1 MQQLPGSFTTLLSI
15 ASSNSCVFRR
25 ILNIVGIEINF
36 IGLAAEFKRSILVR
50 NEHDPF
56 VAGMQSPVAL

>member
-36 IGLAAEFKRSILVR
+36 IGLAAEFKEVY
-50 NEHDPF
+50 F
-56 VAGMQSPVAL
+56 GAK